1 MQVTRLPQAGITAP
15 QIKTLNFQPQDTPPP
30 DPPLDK
36 TVLTGQV
43 LGGLALGAGLGYAG
57 MSLGAQMGMSYGA
70 GALGGHPALQLLAI
84 FAAGIPYAIL
94 GAAVGGSLGATAGIV
109 GGAWAGG
116 KIAENLK
123 D

>member
-1 MQVTRLPQAGITAP
+1 MIQTIFICPTELQYLMCQISSIGWITILIIHN
-15 QIKTLNFQPQDTPPP
+15 IK
-30 DPPLDK
+30 
-36 TVLTGQV
+36 
-43 LGGLALGAGLGYAG
+43 
-57 MSLGAQMGMSYGA
+57 MS
-70 GALGGHPALQLLAI
+70 I

-123 D
+123 E